1 MGLKELLEV
10 QEKLK
15 SKNISPETIAPPIFY
30 AQLDLPKEMEIVVKK
45 SSVILDNSMFSSYD
59 TCARL
64 FDFTFNMQLI
74 DIDGKSNSL
83 EAGSLVHVILEIF
96 YTNLINGFSRTL
108 SVAAGMAAGEE
119 YYHGCLD
126 CKKST
131 SEKFLCLRHKKS
143 DPYLGCN
150 NIPLDSDKYV
160 VGYNWIV
167 KTMEQYFDHYMADP
181 YTPIESENVKGK
193 VIYEDDE
200 LRIMWKAKI
209 DTLIDTHQLNKPISM
224 DHKTRKIDRK
234 MTSINNQFIGQ
245 CVVTG
250 TNNMIVNKIGFQQS
264 LKPEDKFKREM
275 MSYSYDR
282 LNEWRNVVVPSTV
295 YRFLQSIERNEW
307 LPTFTSCETKY
318 GFCDFVPVCSL
329 DRSLREGK
337 LKEMFKVGPKWDP
350 SNE

>member
-10 QEKLK
+10 QERLKINPSATKLIK
-15 SKNISPETIAPPIFY
+15 EIQAIPSFPP
-30 AQLDLPKEMEIVVKK
+30 EMEVTVKK
-45 SSVILDNSMFSSYD
+45 SSVILDNSMFSSYE

-96 YTNLINGFSRTL
+96 NTNLINGFSRTL
-108 SVAAGMAAGEE
+108 AVAAGMAAGEE
-119 YYHGCLD
+119 YYYGCLD
-126 CKKST
+126 CKKNV
-131 SEKFLCLRHKKS
+131 CLKHKKS
-143 DPYLGCN
+143 DPYMGCV

-167 KTMEQYFDHYMADP
+167 KTMEQYFNHYMADP

-193 VIYEDDE
+193 IIYEDDE
-200 LRIMWKAKI
+200 IRIMWKAKI
-209 DTLIDTHQLNKPISM
+209 DTLIDTHQLSKAISM

-264 LKPEDKFKREM
+264 LKPEEKFKREM

-329 DRSLREGK
+329 DRGLREGK